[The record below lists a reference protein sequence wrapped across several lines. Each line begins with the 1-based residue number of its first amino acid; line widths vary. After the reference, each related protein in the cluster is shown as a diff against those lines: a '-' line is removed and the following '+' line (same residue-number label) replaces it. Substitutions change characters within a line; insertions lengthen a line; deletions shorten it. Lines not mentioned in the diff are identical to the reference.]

1 MSRAIDSSI
10 DLSDL
15 SGLSLETVVSGIPDA
30 VIVARAGSGE
40 IVAANEAA
48 GSLFEGDPNRLVGR
62 DQQELHPSADAE
74 LYREAFA
81 RGLDDERVT
90 RLADGR
96 QVYVDTLEGNRTPVE
111 INAQRIEADGR
122 AFLLGVFRDITD
134 RRARERRLERTETR
148 LSALIDTTPV
158 PVAALDDQLRVT
170 LWNRAAE
177 ETLGYADSDVLGET
191 YTLFVDQRQFEAAA
205 ARVLEGKRL
214 DGYETVLRA
223 KDGSRVEVAL
233 SARPLVEDGAI
244 TGLVGAAVD
253 VTSENRRRQHL
264 EVAHRVLRHNLRSKL
279 SVIRGYASLLRED
292 EAVPREEVTER
303 IVEASDKLAELSD
316 HASVVRREIQ
326 RSAAGTVT
334 VAELLRTA
342 AETDAGGTEAGETA
356 LSVETATRPATVSE
370 QAAPALSRLLDRM
383 RSYTDADTIRV
394 EARVEDR
401 YVEIALAGEQALLS
415 RGDAEL
421 IAHEEE
427 SVLRHGHELAIARG
441 YLTIASFGGDVIQ
454 VDGADSRR
462 QFRAELPRVDG
473 PAAEE

>member
-1 MSRAIDSSI
+1 MSRAIDASI
-10 DLSDL
+10 DLSDV

-134 RRARERRLERTETR
+134 RRERERRLEQTETR
-148 LSALIDTTPV
+148 LNALIDATPV

-170 LWNRAAE
+170 LWNQAAE
-177 ETLGYADSDVLGET
+177 ETLGYAESDVLGET

-205 ARVLEGKRL
+205 ARVLEGERL

-223 KDGSRVEVAL
+223 QDGSRVEVAL

-253 VTSENRRRQHL
+253 VTSENRRRQHP
-264 EVAHRVLRHNLRSKL
+264 RSH
-279 SVIRGYASLLRED
+279 
-292 EAVPREEVTER
+292 TECC
-303 IVEASDKLAELSD
+303 
-316 HASVVRREIQ
+316 
-326 RSAAGTVT
+326 GTT
-334 VAELLRTA
+334 S
-342 AETDAGGTEAGETA
+342 GT
-356 LSVETATRPATVSE
+356 S
-370 QAAPALSRLLDRM
+370 
-383 RSYTDADTIRV
+383 
-394 EARVEDR
+394 
-401 YVEIALAGEQALLS
+401 
-415 RGDAEL
+415 
-421 IAHEEE
+421 
-427 SVLRHGHELAIARG
+427 
-441 YLTIASFGGDVIQ
+441 
-454 VDGADSRR
+454 
-462 QFRAELPRVDG
+462 
-473 PAAEE
+473 